1 MEPKT
6 TRLMSHCINYRRIY
20 LLCFFSLFLILT
32 AGAVEYIVTPAPGD
46 EFRISVTGENVQIVE
61 DTIEPYWHFLLW
73 LAVMQLLLVID
84 ILLYHTK
91 LIFTILGFKITE
103 HTNLLDNPNRNLIYS
118 YIETNP
124 GAHISEI
131 VNKIGL
137 NRGTV
142 KYHINALKVQNKIET
157 YNDDRKIRYFGS
169 NLACDEVEKK
179 VISVLKNVTNKR
191 IISEIRNKKCDTNIA
206 LALEIGVSRATI
218 SWHMRYLKEIGF
230 VKETKIGRNVIYEIN
245 PSYNY
250 LIDKYK

>member
-32 AGAVEYIVTPAPGD
+32 AGAMEYIVTPAHGD
-46 EFRISVTGENVQIVE
+46 EFGISVTGENVQIVE

-73 LAVMQLLLVID
+73 LAVMQLLSVID

-131 VNKIGL
+131 VNNIGL

-142 KYHINALKVQNKIET
+142 KYHIKALEVQNKIEAC
-157 YNDDRKIRYFGS
+157 NDDRKIRYLVS

-191 IISEIRNKKCDTNIA
+191 IISEIRNKKCNTNIA

-230 VKETKIGRNVIYEIN
+230 VKGTKIGRNVIYEIN

>member
-73 LAVMQLLLVID
+73 LAVMQLLSVID

>member
-46 EFRISVTGENVQIVE
+46 EFGISVTGENVQIVE

>member
-32 AGAVEYIVTPAPGD
+32 AGAMEYIVTPAPGD
-46 EFRISVTGENVQIVE
+46 EFGISVTGENVQIVE

-73 LAVMQLLLVID
+73 LAVMQLLSVID

>member
-73 LAVMQLLLVID
+73 LAVMQLLSVID

-191 IISEIRNKKCDTNIA
+191 IISEIRNKKCNTNIA

>member
-32 AGAVEYIVTPAPGD
+32 AEATEYIVTPAPGD
-46 EFRISVTGENVQIVE
+46 EFGISVTGENVQIVE

-73 LAVMQLLLVID
+73 LAVMQLLSVID

-91 LIFTILGFKITE
+91 LIFTILGFKITD
-103 HTNLLDNPNRNLIYS
+103 HTNLLDNPKRNLIYS

-131 VNKIGL
+131 VNNIGL

-142 KYHINALKVQNKIET
+142 KYHIKALEVQNKIET

>member
-1 MEPKT
+1 
-6 TRLMSHCINYRRIY
+6 MSHCINYRRIY

-73 LAVMQLLLVID
+73 LAVMQLLSVID

>member
-46 EFRISVTGENVQIVE
+46 EFGISVTGENVQIVE

-73 LAVMQLLLVID
+73 LAVMQLLSVID